1 MHNKP
6 CLIWQITIT
15 IKPFAHP
22 IYLINHDT
30 PCDKDKPLNFF
41 KRKLSELKNRLN
53 AVFLT
58 GINEPDSRFPY
69 CLGKESQ
76 KILLLPSFNSLCPSS
91 CWVKG
96 NTFWQSRLCRR
107 HFSPWMQGAEKT
119 VPKKSLEE
127 RQAIC
132 QRASPLRISL
142 ILGLTSRVPQ
152 EHMENESLSTQ
163 SSI

>member
-53 AVFLT
+53 AIFLT
-58 GINEPDSRFPY
+58 GINEPDSRFLY
-69 CLGKESQ
+69 CLGKKSK
-76 KILLLPSFNSLCPSS
+76 KILLLPSFNSLCPSN

-96 NTFWQSRLCRR
+96 LSDNHICVQGTFLHKCRELKRLC
-107 HFSPWMQGAEKT
+107 
-119 VPKKSLEE
+119 PKKSLEE

-132 QRASPLRISL
+132 QWVSPLRISL
-142 ILGLTSRVPQ
+142 ILSLTSRVPQ
-152 EHMENESLSTQ
+152 EHVENESLSIQ